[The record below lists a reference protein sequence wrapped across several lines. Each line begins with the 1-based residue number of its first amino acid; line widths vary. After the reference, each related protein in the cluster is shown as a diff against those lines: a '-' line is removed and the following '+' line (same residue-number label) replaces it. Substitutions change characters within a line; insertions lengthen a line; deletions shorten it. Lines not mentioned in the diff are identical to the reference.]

1 MIMKAALAVLA
12 ASIISVSASA
22 SAASN
27 TVPKSKNGDGNDS
40 VSGYVVSGLHYS
52 LNATNPGN
60 VDQVSFTLDSAPVA
74 GSTIRAKLSSTGST
88 WYSCT
93 ASGTAVTCAT
103 TSPQAVASGIDD
115 VRVVVA
121 D

>member
-1 MIMKAALAVLA
+1 MLLKAALAVLA
-12 ASIISVSASA
+12 AGIISASASA

-27 TVPKSKNGDGNDS
+27 TVPKTKNGDGNDS
-40 VSGYVVSGLHYS
+40 VSGYVVSNVHYT
-52 LNATNPGN
+52 LNASNPGN
-60 VDQVSFTLDSAPVA
+60 VDAISFSLDSAPVA
-74 GSTIRAKLSSTGST
+74 GSTIRAKLSGSGTT

-93 ASGTAVTCAT
+93 ASGTTATCAT
-103 TSPQAVASGIDD
+103 TSPQALAASIDD